1 MSKSKNEKIKENK
14 FDDSSEKEKT
24 KKNNKTKKFTN
35 LLDLVSDKIR
45 NEIEKNVNSNKNG
58 ENSNIPDLAKE
69 IKKSKDISNKN
80 TGEKILNFDS
90 KVLEDEKINEN
101 NLNINKD
108 TTNSLFS
115 FGDNNN
121 KVLELNKNN
130 QGNKSNEV
138 KFSNSNNNQ
147 ESSLVNSSKS
157 FENDSNKYINSN
169 NSKKSNDE
177 KSISDENENNENNE
191 NDLLNLNMKSNEILS
206 KKENERKASI
216 NTNEDKVKIIQNFN
230 SKNIDI
236 FDSEKMN
243 DNNGINE
250 LKNNN
255 LKKKFKS
262 ELKKQVNSKYDY
274 LNELSPNRKNIINI
288 KLNNLNKEKNKNV
301 KKNNTTNEM
310 QYNKLNTELDTFDKL
325 REINFSLDNEKSLST
340 YFKRINKEN
349 AINNLLKENSRNK
362 SRKSTNNTQEMSFQS
377 TNSNFDNIFY
387 PNVYYINE
395 EENLHTKT
403 HVSMLFTNLKYQNN
417 IYNQEEIN

>member
-90 KVLEDEKINEN
+90 KVSEDEKINEN
-101 NLNINKD
+101 NLNINKE

-243 DNNGINE
+243 DNNDINE